1 VQRVLL
7 ISDLHLSGQRPEMV
21 ARFLRFVDEQA
32 GRASSLYVLGDLF
45 ESWIGDDELGA
56 PDGDPLAR
64 QVASAFRALTRH
76 GVALYLMH
84 GNRDFLL
91 GRAFFEACGARPLD
105 DPTVSNVG
113 GVDSLLMHGDTLCTD
128 DRDYMAW
135 RATTRSDTWQ
145 QEFLAAPLA
154 RRRERAAALRDQ
166 SEAHKKAKSAEIMD
180 VNPQAVRDTFVR
192 HAVTRL
198 IHGHTHRPAH
208 HVLEVAGQQC
218 ERWVLPDWYQRGGYL
233 SVDNGAARLLELE
246 P

>member
-105 DPTVSNVG
+105 DPNVSNVG

>member
-64 QVASAFRALTRH
+64 QVALAFRALTRR

>member
-1 VQRVLL
+1 MQRVLL
-7 ISDLHLSGQRPEMV
+7 ISDLHLSGERPEI
-21 ARFLRFVDEQA
+21 AAQFLRFVDEQA
-32 GRASSLYVLGDLF
+32 GRASALYVLGDLF
-45 ESWIGDDELGA
+45 DSWIGDDELRA
-56 PDGDPLAR
+56 SDGDPLAR
-64 QVASAFRALTRH
+64 QVADAFRALTRR

-91 GRAFFEACGARPLD
+91 GPGFVEASGARLLD
-105 DPTVSNVG
+105 DPTVRDVA

-135 RATTRSDTWQ
+135 RATARSDAWRR
-145 QEFLAAPLA
+145 EFLGAPLA
-154 RRRERAAALRDQ
+154 RRRELAAALRNQ

-180 VNPQAVRDTFVR
+180 VNAEAVHDAFVR

-208 HVLEVAGQQC
+208 HVLEVAGRQC
-218 ERWVLPDWYQRGGYL
+218 ERWVLPDWYRQGGYL
-233 SVDNGAARLLELE
+233 SVEDGAARLAYLE